1 MYRWV
6 DHTAEVELHIE
17 AATREEVFAEALT
30 AFGELVSRED
40 GGAPAEHEVE
50 VEARDDASLLVAWLE
65 ELVFLAETED
75 FVPERAERLALTEG
89 RLTARVS
96 GRRGRPAHLVKAVT
110 YHGLDF
116 AQENGVWRAKVVL
129 DV

>member
-17 AATREEVFAEALT
+17 AEAREGVFAEALA
-30 AFGELVSRED
+30 AFAELVSRDDE
-40 GGAPAEHEVE
+40 GEPAGHDVSI
-50 VEARDDASLLVAWLE
+50 EAADNPGLLVSWLE

-75 FVPERAERLALTEG
+75 FLPVRVDELELTEG
-89 RLTARVS
+89 HLTAHVS

-110 YHGLDF
+110 YHGLEF
-116 AQENGVWRAKVVL
+116 AQQNGVWQAKVVL

>member
-17 AATREEVFAEALT
+17 AETREEVFAEALT

-40 GGAPAEHEVE
+40 EHEPAEHDVE
-50 VEARDDASLLVAWLE
+50 VEARDHASLLVAWLE

-75 FVPERAERLALTEG
+75 FVPERAERLVLTEG
-89 RLTARVS
+89 RLSARVS
-96 GRRGRPAHLVKAVT
+96 GLRGRPAHLVKAVT
-110 YHGLDF
+110 YHGLEF
-116 AQENGVWRAKVVL
+116 AKHNGVWRAKVVL

>member
-6 DHTAEVELHIE
+6 DHTAEVELHVDAE
-17 AATREEVFAEALT
+17 SREEVFAEALA
-30 AFGELVSRED
+30 AFAELVSRNDE
-40 GGAPAEHEVE
+40 GERAEHDVT
-50 VEARDDASLLVAWLE
+50 VEAEDDASLLVAWLE

-75 FVPERAERLALTEG
+75 FVPERLEQIELTDG

-96 GRRGRPAHLVKAVT
+96 GRRGLPAHLVKAVT
-110 YHGLDF
+110 YHGLEFTRED
-116 AQENGVWRAKVVL
+116 GVWRAKVVL

>member
-17 AATREEVFAEALT
+17 AQSREEVFAEALA
-30 AFGELVSRED
+30 AFAELVSRNDEGD
-40 GGAPAEHEVE
+40 RVEHEVSLE
-50 VEARDDASLLVAWLE
+50 GQEDAVLLVGWLE

-75 FVPERAERLALTEG
+75 FVPERPERFELSDSG
-89 RLTARVS
+89 LTALVS
-96 GRRGRPAHLVKAVT
+96 GRRASPAHLVKAVT
-110 YHGLDF
+110 YHGLEF
-116 AQENGVWRAKVVL
+116 ARQGGFWRAKVVL